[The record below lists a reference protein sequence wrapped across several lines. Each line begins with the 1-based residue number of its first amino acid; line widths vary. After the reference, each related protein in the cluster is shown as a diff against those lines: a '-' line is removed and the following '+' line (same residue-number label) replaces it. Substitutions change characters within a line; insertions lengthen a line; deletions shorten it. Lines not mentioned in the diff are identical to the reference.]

1 VVIHRKIW
9 KIVENMRGMR
19 DVGRGKMKNAVRLFS
34 KRILPHFYCLLL
46 GLPRRARGM
55 TTQYPVKSNSGAKV
69 KERNPLTGGKL
80 RVI

>member
-1 VVIHRKIW
+1 
-9 KIVENMRGMR
+9 
-19 DVGRGKMKNAVRLFS
+19 
-34 KRILPHFYCLLL
+34 
-46 GLPRRARGM
+46 M